1 MLTKG
6 MNKNDLKI
14 LQVKKLNKADDYPNI
29 KHPLPSPPFT
39 LALIAPTK
47 SGKSNLI
54 VNLLKNSYF
63 GYDDVFKE
71 IYYIS
76 PTVGID
82 ETLRSINED
91 DDIIKINEEDD
102 LKFLDDILND
112 IVKTQKAKSKE
123 DREPVLIVLDDCLDY
138 LKKSKRLDSLPS
150 YSRHYNIS
158 IIITT
163 QVYNALPTKLRKNS
177 SGYLIARIYN
187 NKDLQNIEEEIGA
200 NFMDFRENY
209 EKATKE
215 KYSFLY
221 VDNRNIELWKN
232 FDELLWQK

>member
-1 MLTKG
+1 MSK
-6 MNKNDLKI
+6 DLKI
-14 LQVKKLNKADDYPNI
+14 LQVKKLYKADEYPKI
-29 KHPLPSPPFT
+29 KHPLPKPSFSM
-39 LALIAPTK
+39 ALVAPTK

-91 DDIIKINEEDD
+91 DDIIKIDDEDE
-102 LKFLDDILND
+102 LKYLDDILND
-112 IVKTQKAKSKE
+112 IVKSQKAKDKE

-150 YSRHYNIS
+150 YSRHYNIR

-163 QVYNALPTKLRKNS
+163 QVYNALPTKLRKNVS
-177 SGYLIARIYN
+177 CYLIARIYN

-200 NFMDFRENY
+200 NFSDFKANY
-209 EKATKE
+209 DKATKE

-232 FDELLWQK
+232 FDELLWAK

>member
-1 MLTKG
+1 MSE
-6 MNKNDLKI
+6 NLKI
-14 LQVKKLNKADDYPNI
+14 LLVKKKYKADEYPKI
-29 KHPLPSPPFT
+29 KHPLPKPPFC
-39 LALIAPTK
+39 LCLVAPTK

-91 DDIIKINEEDD
+91 DNIIKIDEEDD
-102 LKFLDDILND
+102 LKYLDDILND
-112 IVKTQKAKSKE
+112 IVKSQKSKQKE
-123 DREPVLIVLDDCLDY
+123 EREPVLIVLDDCLDY

-158 IIITT
+158 IIITS
-163 QVYNALPTKLRKNS
+163 QVYNALPTKLRKNAS
-177 SGYLIARIYN
+177 SYLIARIYN

-200 NFMDFRENY
+200 NFHEFRQNY
-209 EKATKE
+209 DKATKE

-221 VDNRNIELWKN
+221 IDNRNIELWRN

>member
-1 MLTKG
+1 
-6 MNKNDLKI
+6 
-14 LQVKKLNKADDYPNI
+14 V
-29 KHPLPSPPFT
+29 
-39 LALIAPTK
+39 APTK

-63 GYDDVFKE
+63 GYDEIFKD

-91 DDIIKINEEDD
+91 DDIIKIDDEDD

-112 IVKTQKAKSKE
+112 IVKSQKSKQKE
-123 DREPVLIVLDDCLDY
+123 EREPVLIVLDDCLDY

-158 IIITT
+158 IIITS
-163 QVYNALPTKLRKNS
+163 QVYNALPTKLRKNAS
-177 SGYLIARIYN
+177 CYLIARIYN

-200 NFMDFRENY
+200 NFHDFRNNY
-209 EKATKE
+209 DKATKE

-221 VDNRNIELWKN
+221 IDNRNIELWKN

>member
-1 MLTKG
+1 MS
-6 MNKNDLKI
+6 NNLKI
-14 LQVKKLNKADDYPNI
+14 LQVKKLFKSDEYPKI
-29 KHPLPSPPFT
+29 KHPLPKPPFT

-63 GYDDVFKE
+63 GYDDIFKE

-91 DDIIKINEEDD
+91 DDIIKIDQEED
-102 LKFLDDILND
+102 LQYLDDILND
-112 IVKTQKAKSKE
+112 IVKSQKSKSKE
-123 DREPVLIVLDDCLDY
+123 EREPVLIVLDDCLDY

-163 QVYNALPTKLRKNS
+163 QVYNALPTKLRKNAS
-177 SGYLIARIYN
+177 AYLIARIYN

-200 NFMDFRENY
+200 NFHDFRNNY
-209 EKATKE
+209 DKATKE
-215 KYSFLY
+215 KYSFLF

>member
-1 MLTKG
+1 MS
-6 MNKNDLKI
+6 NNLKI
-14 LQVKKLNKADDYPNI
+14 LQVKKLYKADEFPKI
-29 KHPLPSPPFT
+29 KHPLPKPPFT
-39 LALIAPTK
+39 MALVAPTK

-112 IVKTQKAKSKE
+112 IVKTQKGKPKE
-123 DREPVLIVLDDCLDY
+123 EREPVAIFLDDCLDY

-163 QVYNALPTKLRKNS
+163 QVYNALPTKLRKNAS
-177 SGYLIARIYN
+177 CYLIARIYN

-200 NFMDFRENY
+200 NFNDFKTNY
-209 EKATKE
+209 DKATKE
-215 KYSFLY
+215 KYSFLF
-221 VDNRNIELWKN
+221 VDNRNIELWRN
-232 FDELLWQK
+232 FDELLWAK

>member
-1 MLTKG
+1 MS
-6 MNKNDLKI
+6 NNLKI
-14 LQVKKLNKADDYPNI
+14 LQVKKQYKADEYPKI
-29 KHPLPSPPFT
+29 KHPLPKPPFT
-39 LALIAPTK
+39 MALISPTR
-47 SGKSNLI
+47 SGKSTTI

-63 GYDDVFKE
+63 GYDDIFKE

-91 DDIIKINEEDD
+91 DDIIKIDQEED
-102 LKFLDDILND
+102 LQYLDDILND
-112 IVKTQKAKSKE
+112 IVKSQKSKSKE
-123 DREPVLIVLDDCLDY
+123 EREPVAIFLDDCLDY

-163 QVYNALPTKLRKNS
+163 QVYNALPTKLRKNAS
-177 SGYLIARIYN
+177 CYLIARIYN

-200 NFMDFRENY
+200 NFHDFKNNY
-209 EKATKE
+209 DKATKE
-215 KYSFLY
+215 KYSFLF

>member
-1 MLTKG
+1 MSY
-6 MNKNDLKI
+6 NKNNLKI
-14 LQVKKLNKADDYPNI
+14 LQVKKSNKSDEFPNV
-29 KHPLPSPPFT
+29 KFKSLMPPFC
-39 LALIAPTK
+39 LAIVAPTK

-54 VNLLKNSYF
+54 VNLLKNYHF
-63 GYDDVFKE
+63 GYNDAFKE

-82 ETLRSINED
+82 DTLKSINED

-102 LKFLDDILND
+102 LKYLDDILND
-112 IVKTQKAKSKE
+112 IVKRQKAKDK
-123 DREPVLIVLDDCLDY
+123 DKREPVLIVLDDCLDY

-150 YSRHYNIS
+150 YCRHYNIS

-163 QVYNALPTKLRKNS
+163 QVYNALPTKLRKNCS
-177 SGYLIARIYN
+177 AYLIARIYN

-200 NFMDFRENY
+200 NFHDFKDNY
-209 EKATKE
+209 DNATKE

-232 FDELLWQK
+232 FDELLWVK

>member
-1 MLTKG
+1 MTK
-6 MNKNDLKI
+6 DLKI
-14 LQVKKLNKADDYPNI
+14 LQVKKLYKADEFPKI
-29 KHPLPSPPFT
+29 KHPLPKPPFT
-39 LALIAPTK
+39 MALVAPTK

-54 VNLLKNSYF
+54 VNLLKNSHF
-63 GYDDVFKE
+63 GYDDIFDE

-91 DDIIKINEEDD
+91 DDIIKIDEEDD

-123 DREPVLIVLDDCLDY
+123 EREPVLIVLDDCLDY

-163 QVYNALPTKLRKNS
+163 QVYNALPTKLRKNAS
-177 SGYLIARIYN
+177 CYLIARIYN

-200 NFMDFRENY
+200 NFHEFKSNY
-209 EKATKE
+209 DKATKE
-215 KYSFLY
+215 KYSFLF
-221 VDNRNIELWKN
+221 VDNRNIELWRN
-232 FDELLWQK
+232 FDELLWAK

>member
-1 MLTKG
+1 MS
-6 MNKNDLKI
+6 NNLKI
-14 LQVKKLNKADDYPNI
+14 LQVKKQYKADEYPKI
-29 KHPLPSPPFT
+29 KKPLPRPAFT

-91 DDIIKINEEDD
+91 DDIIKIDDEED
-102 LKFLDDILND
+102 LKYLDDILND
-112 IVKTQKAKSKE
+112 IVKSQKSKPKE
-123 DREPVLIVLDDCLDY
+123 EREPILIVLDDCLDY

-158 IIITT
+158 IIITS
-163 QVYNALPTKLRKNS
+163 QVYNALPTKLRKNAS
-177 SGYLIARIYN
+177 AYLIARIYN

-200 NFMDFRENY
+200 NFHEFRKNY
-209 EKATKE
+209 DIATKD
-215 KYSFLY
+215 KYNFLF
-221 VDNRNIELWKN
+221 VDNREIELWHN
-232 FDELLWQK
+232 FETLLWAK

>member
-1 MLTKG
+1 MS
-6 MNKNDLKI
+6 NNLKI
-14 LQVKKLNKADDYPNI
+14 LQVKKLFKADEYPKI
-29 KHPLPSPPFT
+29 KHPLPKPPFT
-39 LALIAPTK
+39 MALISPTR
-47 SGKSNLI
+47 SGKSTTI

-82 ETLRSINED
+82 DTLRSIKFD
-91 DDIIKINEEDD
+91 DYIIKIDEEDD
-102 LKFLDDILND
+102 LKYLDDILND
-112 IVKTQKAKSKE
+112 IVKNQKAKPKE
-123 DREPVLIVLDDCLDY
+123 EREPVLIVLDDCLDY

-163 QVYNALPTKLRKNS
+163 QVYNALPTKLRKNAS
-177 SGYLIARIYN
+177 CYLIARIYN

-200 NFMDFRENY
+200 NFHDFKTNY
-209 EKATKE
+209 DKATKE
-215 KYSFLY
+215 KYSFLF
-221 VDNRNIELWKN
+221 VDNRNIELWRN
-232 FDELLWQK
+232 FDELLWAK

>member
-1 MLTKG
+1 MS
-6 MNKNDLKI
+6 KNGLKI
-14 LQVKKLNKADDYPNI
+14 LQVKKDKQMDEFKNI
-29 KHPLPSPPFT
+29 SAPLPKPPFS
-39 LALIAPTK
+39 LVLIAPTK
-47 SGKSNLI
+47 SGKSNII

-63 GYDDVFKE
+63 GYDDVFDE

-82 ETLRSINED
+82 DTLKSINED
-91 DDIIKINEEDD
+91 DNIIKISEEDD

-112 IVKTQKAKSKE
+112 IVKNQKSKAKE
-123 DREPVLIVLDDCLDY
+123 EREPVLIVLDDCLDY

-163 QVYNALPTKLRKNS
+163 QVYNALPTKLRKNAS
-177 SGYLIARIYN
+177 CYLIARIYN

-200 NFMDFRENY
+200 NFSDFKANY
-209 EKATKE
+209 DKATKE
-215 KYSFLY
+215 KYSFLF
-221 VDNRNIELWKN
+221 VDNRNIELWRN
-232 FDELLWQK
+232 FDELLWAK

>member
-1 MLTKG
+1 MLTKN

-91 DDIIKINEEDD
+91 DDIIKINEEED

-123 DREPVLIVLDDCLDY
+123 DREPVLICLDDCLDEV
-138 LKKSKRLDSLPS
+138 SLGSPV
-150 YSRHYNIS
+150 IS
-158 IIITT
+158 IGPSIDPSI
-163 QVYNALPTKLRKNS
+163 
-177 SGYLIARIYN
+177 
-187 NKDLQNIEEEIGA
+187 
-200 NFMDFRENY
+200 F
-209 EKATKE
+209 
-215 KYSFLY
+215 
-221 VDNRNIELWKN
+221 
-232 FDELLWQK
+232 

>member
-1 MLTKG
+1 MS
-6 MNKNDLKI
+6 NNLKI
-14 LQVKKLNKADDYPNI
+14 LQVKKLFKSDEYPKI
-29 KHPLPSPPFT
+29 KHPLPKPPFT

-63 GYDDVFKE
+63 GYDDIFKE

-91 DDIIKINEEDD
+91 DDIIKIDQEED
-102 LKFLDDILND
+102 LQYLDDILND
-112 IVKTQKAKSKE
+112 IVKSQKSKQKE
-123 DREPVLIVLDDCLDY
+123 EREPVLIVLDDCLDY

-163 QVYNALPTKLRKNS
+163 QVYNALPTKLRKNAS
-177 SGYLIARIYN
+177 CYLIARIYN

-200 NFMDFRENY
+200 NFHDFKNNY
-209 EKATKE
+209 DKATKE
-215 KYSFLY
+215 KYSFLF

>member
-1 MLTKG
+1 MSK
-6 MNKNDLKI
+6 DLKI
-14 LQVKKLNKADDYPNI
+14 LQVKKLYKADEYPKI
-29 KHPLPSPPFT
+29 KHPLPKPPFT
-39 LALIAPTK
+39 MALVAPTK

-63 GYDDVFKE
+63 GYDDVFDE

-91 DDIIKINEEDD
+91 DDIIKIDEEDD
-102 LKFLDDILND
+102 LKYLDDILND
-112 IVKTQKAKSKE
+112 IVKNQKSKAKE
-123 DREPVLIVLDDCLDY
+123 EREPVLIVLDDCLDY

-158 IIITT
+158 IIITS
-163 QVYNALPTKLRKNS
+163 QVFNALPIKLRKNAS
-177 SGYLIARIYN
+177 CYLIARIYN

-200 NFMDFRENY
+200 NFSDFKTNY
-209 EKATKE
+209 DKATKE
-215 KYSFLY
+215 KYNFLF
-221 VDNRNIELWKN
+221 VDNRNIELWRN

>member
-1 MLTKG
+1 MSK
-6 MNKNDLKI
+6 DLKI
-14 LQVKKLNKADDYPNI
+14 LQVKKKYKMDEYPKI
-29 KHPLPSPPFT
+29 KHPLPKPPFC
-39 LALIAPTK
+39 LALVAPTK

-54 VNLLKNSYF
+54 VNLLKNPYF
-63 GYDDVFKE
+63 GYDEIFDE

-76 PTVGID
+76 PTVNID
-82 ETLRSINED
+82 DTLKSISED
-91 DDIIKINEEDD
+91 DDIIKIDDEDD
-102 LKFLDDILND
+102 LKYLDDILND
-112 IVKTQKAKSKE
+112 IVKSQKSKPKE
-123 DREPVLIVLDDCLDY
+123 ERKPVLIVLDDCLDY

-163 QVYNALPTKLRKNS
+163 QVYNALPTKLRKNAS
-177 SGYLIARIYN
+177 SYLIARIYN

-200 NFMDFRENY
+200 NFNDFKINY
-209 EKATKE
+209 DKATNG

-232 FDELLWQK
+232 FDELLWAK

>member
-1 MLTKG
+1 
-6 MNKNDLKI
+6 
-14 LQVKKLNKADDYPNI
+14 
-29 KHPLPSPPFT
+29 
-39 LALIAPTK
+39 
-47 SGKSNLI
+47 
-54 VNLLKNSYF
+54 
-63 GYDDVFKE
+63 
-71 IYYIS
+71 
-76 PTVGID
+76 
-82 ETLRSINED
+82 
-91 DDIIKINEEDD
+91 
-102 LKFLDDILND
+102 
-112 IVKTQKAKSKE
+112 
-123 DREPVLIVLDDCLDY
+123 LDY

>member
-1 MLTKG
+1 MSK
-6 MNKNDLKI
+6 DLKI
-14 LQVKKLNKADDYPNI
+14 LQVKKLYKADEYPKI
-29 KHPLPSPPFT
+29 KHPLPKPPFT
-39 LALIAPTK
+39 MCLVAPTK

-63 GYDDVFKE
+63 GYDDVFDE

-91 DDIIKINEEDD
+91 EEIIKIDEEDD

-112 IVKTQKAKSKE
+112 IVKNQKSKSKE
-123 DREPVLIVLDDCLDY
+123 EREPVLIVLDDCLDY

-158 IIITT
+158 IIITS
-163 QVYNALPTKLRKNS
+163 QVYNALPTKLRKNAS
-177 SGYLIARIYN
+177 CYLIARIYN

-200 NFMDFRENY
+200 NFHDFKNNY
-209 EKATKE
+209 DKATKE
-215 KYSFLY
+215 KYSFLFI
-221 VDNRNIELWKN
+221 DNRNIELWKN